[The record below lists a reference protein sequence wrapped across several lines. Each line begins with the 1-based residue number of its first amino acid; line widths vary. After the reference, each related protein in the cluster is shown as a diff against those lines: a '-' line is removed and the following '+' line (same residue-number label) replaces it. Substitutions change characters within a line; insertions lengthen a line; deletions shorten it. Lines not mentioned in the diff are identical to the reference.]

1 MSILTRW
8 LLIPPVNARLI
19 GRYRD
24 YRRHGAS
31 AFSAT
36 LGCFWMILAWIFIP
50 LEHPRWQRIRAEHKN
65 LYPHINAS
73 RPRPLDPVRYLI
85 QTCWLLIGTSRKETP
100 KPRRRAFSGLQN
112 IRGRYHQWMNE
123 LPERVSHKT
132 QHLDEKK
139 ELGHLSAGARRL
151 ILGIIVTFSLIL
163 ALICVTQPFNPLAQ
177 FIFLMLLWGVALIVR
192 RMPGRFSALMLIVLS
207 LTVSCRYIWWR
218 YTSTLNWDDPVSLVC
233 GLILLFAETYAWI
246 VLVLGYFQ
254 VVWPLNR
261 QPVPLPKD
269 MSLWPSVDI
278 FVPTYNEDLNVVKNT
293 IYASLGIDWPKDK
306 LNIWILDDGGR
317 EEFRQF
323 AQNVGVKYIAR
334 TTHEHAKAGNIN
346 NALKYAKGEFVSIF
360 DCDHVPTRSFLQMT
374 MGWFLKEKQLA
385 MMQTPHH
392 FFSPDPFERNLGRF
406 RKTPNEGTLFYGLVQ
421 DGNDMWDATF
431 FCGSCAVI
439 RRKPLDEIGGIA
451 VETVTEDAHTSLRL
465 HRRGYTSAYM
475 RIPQA
480 AGLATESLSAH
491 IGQRIR
497 WARGMVQIFRLDN
510 PLTGKGLKFAQRLCY
525 VNAMFHFLSGI
536 PRLIFLTAPLAFL
549 LLHAYIIYA
558 PALMIA
564 LFVLPHMIHAS
575 LTNSKIQG
583 KYRHSFWSEIYETVL
598 AWYIAPPTLVAL
610 INPHKGKFNV
620 TAKGG
625 LVEEEYVDWVIS
637 RPYIFLVL
645 LNLVG
650 VAVGIWRYFYGP
662 PTEMLTVV
670 VSMVWVFYNLIVLG
684 GAVAVSVE
692 SKQVR
697 RSHRVEMTMP
707 AAIARE
713 DGHLFSCTVQDFS
726 DGGLGIK
733 INGQA
738 QILEGQKVNL
748 LLKRGQQ
755 EYVFPTQVARVMGN
769 EVGLKLM
776 PLTTQQH
783 IDFVQCTFARAD
795 TWALWQD
802 SYPEDKPLESLLDIL
817 KLGFRG
823 YRHLA
828 EFAPSSVKGIFR
840 VLQDVCENPAS
851 TTLWLDVGRSSGLDL
866 TYQTL
871 NVKNDLSHFPVPFFD
886 PRDNRTNTLPMVFAG
901 APDVGLQQASAIV
914 ASWFGSRSGWRG
926 QNFPVLYNQLPDRNA
941 IVFATND
948 KRPDFLRD
956 HPAVKA
962 PVIEM
967 INHPQNPYVKLLVVF
982 GRDDKD
988 LLQAA
993 KGIAQGNIL
1002 FRGESVVV
1010 NEVKPLLPRKPYDA
1024 PNWVRTDRPVTFG
1037 ELKTY
1042 EEQLQSSG
1050 LEPAAINVSLNLP
1063 PDLYLMRSTGIDMD
1077 INYRYTMPPVKDS
1090 SRMDISL
1097 NNQFLQSFNLSSK
1110 QEANRLLLRIP
1121 VLQGLLDGK
1130 TDVSIPALKL
1140 GATNQLRFDFE
1151 YMNPMPGGSVD
1162 NCITFQPVQNHVV
1175 IGDDSTIDFSKY
1187 YHFIPMPDLRAFA
1200 NAGFPFSRMADL
1212 SQTITVMPK
1221 TPNEAQMETLLN
1233 TVGFIGAQTGFPA
1246 INLTVTDDGS
1256 TIQGKD
1262 ADIMI
1267 IGGIPDKLKDD
1278 KQIDL
1283 LVQATESW
1291 VKTPMRQTPFPGIV
1305 PDESDRAAE
1314 TQSTLT
1320 SSGAMAAVIGFQS
1333 PYNDQRS
1340 VIALLA
1346 DSPRGYEML
1355 NDAVNDSGKRATMFG
1370 SVAVIRESG
1379 INSLRVG
1386 DVYYVGHL
1394 PWFERLW
1401 YALANHPILLAVL
1414 AAISVI
1420 LLAWVLW
1427 RLLRIISRR
1436 RLNPDNE

>member
-85 QTCWLLIGTSRKETP
+85 QTCWLLIGASRKETP

-163 ALICVTQPFNPLAQ
+163 ALICVTQPF
-177 FIFLMLLWGVALIVR
+177 
-192 RMPGRFSALMLIVLS
+192 
-207 LTVSCRYIWWR
+207 
-218 YTSTLNWDDPVSLVC
+218 
-233 GLILLFAETYAWI
+233 
-246 VLVLGYFQ
+246 
-254 VVWPLNR
+254 
-261 QPVPLPKD
+261 
-269 MSLWPSVDI
+269 
-278 FVPTYNEDLNVVKNT
+278 
-293 IYASLGIDWPKDK
+293 
-306 LNIWILDDGGR
+306 
-317 EEFRQF
+317 
-323 AQNVGVKYIAR
+323 
-334 TTHEHAKAGNIN
+334 
-346 NALKYAKGEFVSIF
+346 
-360 DCDHVPTRSFLQMT
+360 
-374 MGWFLKEKQLA
+374 
-385 MMQTPHH
+385 
-392 FFSPDPFERNLGRF
+392 
-406 RKTPNEGTLFYGLVQ
+406 
-421 DGNDMWDATF
+421 
-431 FCGSCAVI
+431 
-439 RRKPLDEIGGIA
+439 
-451 VETVTEDAHTSLRL
+451 
-465 HRRGYTSAYM
+465 
-475 RIPQA
+475 
-480 AGLATESLSAH
+480 
-491 IGQRIR
+491 
-497 WARGMVQIFRLDN
+497 N

-840 VLQDVCENPAS
+840 VLTSLV
-851 TTLWLDVGRSSGLDL
+851 
-866 TYQTL
+866 
-871 NVKNDLSHFPVPFFD
+871 
-886 PRDNRTNTLPMVFAG
+886 
-901 APDVGLQQASAIV
+901 
-914 ASWFGSRSGWRG
+914 SW
-926 QNFPVLYNQLPDRNA
+926 
-941 IVFATND
+941 
-948 KRPDFLRD
+948 
-956 HPAVKA
+956 
-962 PVIEM
+962 
-967 INHPQNPYVKLLVVF
+967 VV
-982 GRDDKD
+982 
-988 LLQAA
+988 
-993 KGIAQGNIL
+993 
-1002 FRGESVVV
+1002 S
-1010 NEVKPLLPRKPYDA
+1010 
-1024 PNWVRTDRPVTFG
+1024 
-1037 ELKTY
+1037 
-1042 EEQLQSSG
+1042 
-1050 LEPAAINVSLNLP
+1050 
-1063 PDLYLMRSTGIDMD
+1063 
-1077 INYRYTMPPVKDS
+1077 
-1090 SRMDISL
+1090 
-1097 NNQFLQSFNLSSK
+1097 
-1110 QEANRLLLRIP
+1110 
-1121 VLQGLLDGK
+1121 
-1130 TDVSIPALKL
+1130 
-1140 GATNQLRFDFE
+1140 
-1151 YMNPMPGGSVD
+1151 
-1162 NCITFQPVQNHVV
+1162 
-1175 IGDDSTIDFSKY
+1175 
-1187 YHFIPMPDLRAFA
+1187 FIPRRPER
-1200 NAGFPFSRMADL
+1200 SE
-1212 SQTITVMPK
+1212 T
-1221 TPNEAQMETLLN
+1221 AQ
-1233 TVGFIGAQTGFPA
+1233 P
-1246 INLTVTDDGS
+1246 
-1256 TIQGKD
+1256 
-1262 ADIMI
+1262 
-1267 IGGIPDKLKDD
+1267 
-1278 KQIDL
+1278 
-1283 LVQATESW
+1283 
-1291 VKTPMRQTPFPGIV
+1291 
-1305 PDESDRAAE
+1305 SD
-1314 TQSTLT
+1314 Q
-1320 SSGAMAAVIGFQS
+1320 
-1333 PYNDQRS
+1333 
-1340 VIALLA
+1340 
-1346 DSPRGYEML
+1346 
-1355 NDAVNDSGKRATMFG
+1355 
-1370 SVAVIRESG
+1370 
-1379 INSLRVG
+1379 
-1386 DVYYVGHL
+1386 
-1394 PWFERLW
+1394 
-1401 YALANHPILLAVL
+1401 ALAQQ
-1414 AAISVI
+1414 
-1420 LLAWVLW
+1420 
-1427 RLLRIISRR
+1427 
-1436 RLNPDNE
+1436 

>member
-1 MSILTRW
+1 MSVLSRW
-8 LLIPPVNARLI
+8 LLIPPVSARLSE
-19 GRYRD
+19 RYQG

-31 AFSAT
+31 PFSAA
-36 LGCFWMILAWIFIP
+36 LGCLWVILAWVFIP
-50 LEHPRWQRIRAEHKN
+50 LEHPRWQTF
-65 LYPHINAS
+65 S
-73 RPRPLDPVRYLI
+73 RMQGLI
-85 QTCWLLIGTSRKETP
+85 
-100 KPRRRAFSGLQN
+100 
-112 IRGRYHQWMNE
+112 GRYHQWMDA
-123 LPERVSHKT
+123 LPGRVT
-132 QHLDEKK
+132 QNTTHLDKQK
-139 ELGHLSAGARRL
+139 ELGHLSPGARRF
-151 ILGIIVTFSLIL
+151 IIGIIVTFSLIL

-269 MSLWPSVDI
+269 MSLWPTVDI
-278 FVPTYNEDLNVVKNT
+278 FVPTYNEDLHVVKNT

-323 AQNVGVKYIAR
+323 AQTVGVKYIAR

-346 NALKYAKGEFVSIF
+346 NALKYATGEFVSIF

-374 MGWFLKEKQLA
+374 MGWFLKDKNLA

-525 VNAMFHFLSGI
+525 VNAMFHFLSGV

-637 RPYIFLVL
+637 RPYIYLVL
-645 LNLVG
+645 INLLG
-650 VAVGIWRYFYGP
+650 VAVGVWRYFYGP
-662 PTEMLTVV
+662 ENEMLTVI
-670 VSMVWVFYNLIVLG
+670 VSLVWVFYNLIILG

-697 RSHRVEMTMP
+697 RSHRVEISMP

-713 DGHLFSCTVQDFS
+713 DGHLFSCTVHDFS

-738 QILEGQKVNL
+738 QVLEGQKVNL

-755 EYVFPTQVARVMGN
+755 EYVFPTQVARVWG
-769 EVGLKLM
+769 EQVGLQLM
-776 PLTTQQH
+776 PLTTKQH

-828 EFAPSSVKGIFR
+828 EFSPSSVKIIFR
-840 VLQDVCENPAS
+840 S
-851 TTLWLDVGRSSGLDL
+851 L
-866 TYQTL
+866 TSL
-871 NVKNDLSHFPVPFFD
+871 VSW
-886 PRDNRTNTLPMVFAG
+886 
-901 APDVGLQQASAIV
+901 IV
-914 ASWFGSRSGWRG
+914 S
-926 QNFPVLYNQLPDRNA
+926 
-941 IVFATND
+941 
-948 KRPDFLRD
+948 
-956 HPAVKA
+956 
-962 PVIEM
+962 
-967 INHPQNPYVKLLVVF
+967 
-982 GRDDKD
+982 
-988 LLQAA
+988 
-993 KGIAQGNIL
+993 
-1002 FRGESVVV
+1002 
-1010 NEVKPLLPRKPYDA
+1010 
-1024 PNWVRTDRPVTFG
+1024 
-1037 ELKTY
+1037 
-1042 EEQLQSSG
+1042 
-1050 LEPAAINVSLNLP
+1050 
-1063 PDLYLMRSTGIDMD
+1063 
-1077 INYRYTMPPVKDS
+1077 
-1090 SRMDISL
+1090 
-1097 NNQFLQSFNLSSK
+1097 
-1110 QEANRLLLRIP
+1110 
-1121 VLQGLLDGK
+1121 
-1130 TDVSIPALKL
+1130 
-1140 GATNQLRFDFE
+1140 
-1151 YMNPMPGGSVD
+1151 
-1162 NCITFQPVQNHVV
+1162 
-1175 IGDDSTIDFSKY
+1175 
-1187 YHFIPMPDLRAFA
+1187 FIPRRPE
-1200 NAGFPFSRMADL
+1200 
-1212 SQTITVMPK
+1212 Q
-1221 TPNEAQMETLLN
+1221 
-1233 TVGFIGAQTGFPA
+1233 
-1246 INLTVTDDGS
+1246 
-1256 TIQGKD
+1256 
-1262 ADIMI
+1262 
-1267 IGGIPDKLKDD
+1267 
-1278 KQIDL
+1278 
-1283 LVQATESW
+1283 
-1291 VKTPMRQTPFPGIV
+1291 
-1305 PDESDRAAE
+1305 DE
-1314 TQSTLT
+1314 
-1320 SSGAMAAVIGFQS
+1320 
-1333 PYNDQRS
+1333 
-1340 VIALLA
+1340 
-1346 DSPRGYEML
+1346 
-1355 NDAVNDSGKRATMFG
+1355 
-1370 SVAVIRESG
+1370 VAVQQ
-1379 INSLRVG
+1379 
-1386 DVYYVGHL
+1386 
-1394 PWFERLW
+1394 
-1401 YALANHPILLAVL
+1401 
-1414 AAISVI
+1414 
-1420 LLAWVLW
+1420 
-1427 RLLRIISRR
+1427 
-1436 RLNPDNE
+1436 PDQVMAQQ

>member
-85 QTCWLLIGTSRKETP
+85 QTCWLLIGASRKETP

-480 AGLATESLSAH
+480 AGLATES
-491 IGQRIR
+491 
-497 WARGMVQIFRLDN
+497 
-510 PLTGKGLKFAQRLCY
+510 
-525 VNAMFHFLSGI
+525 
-536 PRLIFLTAPLAFL
+536 
-549 LLHAYIIYA
+549 
-558 PALMIA
+558 
-564 LFVLPHMIHAS
+564 
-575 LTNSKIQG
+575 
-583 KYRHSFWSEIYETVL
+583 
-598 AWYIAPPTLVAL
+598 
-610 INPHKGKFNV
+610 
-620 TAKGG
+620 
-625 LVEEEYVDWVIS
+625 
-637 RPYIFLVL
+637 
-645 LNLVG
+645 
-650 VAVGIWRYFYGP
+650 
-662 PTEMLTVV
+662 
-670 VSMVWVFYNLIVLG
+670 
-684 GAVAVSVE
+684 
-692 SKQVR
+692 
-697 RSHRVEMTMP
+697 
-707 AAIARE
+707 
-713 DGHLFSCTVQDFS
+713 
-726 DGGLGIK
+726 
-733 INGQA
+733 
-738 QILEGQKVNL
+738 
-748 LLKRGQQ
+748 
-755 EYVFPTQVARVMGN
+755 
-769 EVGLKLM
+769 
-776 PLTTQQH
+776 
-783 IDFVQCTFARAD
+783 
-795 TWALWQD
+795 
-802 SYPEDKPLESLLDIL
+802 
-817 KLGFRG
+817 
-823 YRHLA
+823 
-828 EFAPSSVKGIFR
+828 
-840 VLQDVCENPAS
+840 
-851 TTLWLDVGRSSGLDL
+851 
-866 TYQTL
+866 
-871 NVKNDLSHFPVPFFD
+871 
-886 PRDNRTNTLPMVFAG
+886 
-901 APDVGLQQASAIV
+901 
-914 ASWFGSRSGWRG
+914 
-926 QNFPVLYNQLPDRNA
+926 
-941 IVFATND
+941 
-948 KRPDFLRD
+948 
-956 HPAVKA
+956 
-962 PVIEM
+962 
-967 INHPQNPYVKLLVVF
+967 
-982 GRDDKD
+982 
-988 LLQAA
+988 
-993 KGIAQGNIL
+993 
-1002 FRGESVVV
+1002 
-1010 NEVKPLLPRKPYDA
+1010 
-1024 PNWVRTDRPVTFG
+1024 
-1037 ELKTY
+1037 
-1042 EEQLQSSG
+1042 
-1050 LEPAAINVSLNLP
+1050 
-1063 PDLYLMRSTGIDMD
+1063 
-1077 INYRYTMPPVKDS
+1077 
-1090 SRMDISL
+1090 
-1097 NNQFLQSFNLSSK
+1097 
-1110 QEANRLLLRIP
+1110 
-1121 VLQGLLDGK
+1121 
-1130 TDVSIPALKL
+1130 
-1140 GATNQLRFDFE
+1140 
-1151 YMNPMPGGSVD
+1151 
-1162 NCITFQPVQNHVV
+1162 
-1175 IGDDSTIDFSKY
+1175 
-1187 YHFIPMPDLRAFA
+1187 
-1200 NAGFPFSRMADL
+1200 
-1212 SQTITVMPK
+1212 
-1221 TPNEAQMETLLN
+1221 
-1233 TVGFIGAQTGFPA
+1233 
-1246 INLTVTDDGS
+1246 
-1256 TIQGKD
+1256 
-1262 ADIMI
+1262 
-1267 IGGIPDKLKDD
+1267 
-1278 KQIDL
+1278 
-1283 LVQATESW
+1283 W

>member
-323 AQNVGVKYIAR
+323 AQNVGVKYIAC

-840 VLQDVCENPAS
+840 VLTSLV
-851 TTLWLDVGRSSGLDL
+851 
-866 TYQTL
+866 
-871 NVKNDLSHFPVPFFD
+871 
-886 PRDNRTNTLPMVFAG
+886 
-901 APDVGLQQASAIV
+901 
-914 ASWFGSRSGWRG
+914 SW
-926 QNFPVLYNQLPDRNA
+926 
-941 IVFATND
+941 
-948 KRPDFLRD
+948 
-956 HPAVKA
+956 
-962 PVIEM
+962 
-967 INHPQNPYVKLLVVF
+967 VV
-982 GRDDKD
+982 
-988 LLQAA
+988 
-993 KGIAQGNIL
+993 
-1002 FRGESVVV
+1002 S
-1010 NEVKPLLPRKPYDA
+1010 
-1024 PNWVRTDRPVTFG
+1024 
-1037 ELKTY
+1037 
-1042 EEQLQSSG
+1042 
-1050 LEPAAINVSLNLP
+1050 
-1063 PDLYLMRSTGIDMD
+1063 
-1077 INYRYTMPPVKDS
+1077 
-1090 SRMDISL
+1090 
-1097 NNQFLQSFNLSSK
+1097 
-1110 QEANRLLLRIP
+1110 
-1121 VLQGLLDGK
+1121 
-1130 TDVSIPALKL
+1130 
-1140 GATNQLRFDFE
+1140 
-1151 YMNPMPGGSVD
+1151 
-1162 NCITFQPVQNHVV
+1162 
-1175 IGDDSTIDFSKY
+1175 
-1187 YHFIPMPDLRAFA
+1187 FIPRRPER
-1200 NAGFPFSRMADL
+1200 SE
-1212 SQTITVMPK
+1212 T
-1221 TPNEAQMETLLN
+1221 AQ
-1233 TVGFIGAQTGFPA
+1233 P
-1246 INLTVTDDGS
+1246 
-1256 TIQGKD
+1256 
-1262 ADIMI
+1262 
-1267 IGGIPDKLKDD
+1267 
-1278 KQIDL
+1278 
-1283 LVQATESW
+1283 
-1291 VKTPMRQTPFPGIV
+1291 
-1305 PDESDRAAE
+1305 SD
-1314 TQSTLT
+1314 Q
-1320 SSGAMAAVIGFQS
+1320 
-1333 PYNDQRS
+1333 
-1340 VIALLA
+1340 
-1346 DSPRGYEML
+1346 
-1355 NDAVNDSGKRATMFG
+1355 
-1370 SVAVIRESG
+1370 
-1379 INSLRVG
+1379 
-1386 DVYYVGHL
+1386 
-1394 PWFERLW
+1394 
-1401 YALANHPILLAVL
+1401 ALAQQ
-1414 AAISVI
+1414 
-1420 LLAWVLW
+1420 
-1427 RLLRIISRR
+1427 
-1436 RLNPDNE
+1436 